1 MFWLHHAACRIS
13 VPRVC
18 ACVCSVASDSVTV
31 DCVYVCVQ
39 SCLTLWPPWTACMC
53 VFSRVWLFD
62 PRGLRVCVC
71 SVVSDSLWPPW
82 TACMCVFSRVWLCDP
97 RGLRVCVCSVVSDSV
112 TPVDCWPGIKTGEPA
127 VKVLSTDH
135 CITREFPDLF
145 FLYKNL
151 FL

>member
-18 ACVCSVASDSVTV
+18 ACVCSVVSDSVIPVDCVYVCVQSCLTLWPRGLRVCVCSVVSDSVTPV

-39 SCLTLWPPWTACMC
+39 SCLTLWPPWTACM
-53 VFSRVWLFD
+53 S
-62 PRGLRVCVC
+62 
-71 SVVSDSLWPPW
+71 
-82 TACMCVFSRVWLCDP
+82 VFSRVWLCDP
-97 RGLRVCVCSVVSDSV
+97 RGLRVCVCSVVFDSV
-112 TPVDCWPGIKTGEPA
+112 TSVDCWPGIKTGDPA

-145 FLYKNL
+145 FLYKNP